1 MYSPGYPKS
10 SSKHPAR
17 ILTFEIATFVFTSVK
32 TELCEAPKIFW
43 GCAEKVLY
51 HMPTECIFPPLSQL
65 FSHIAIKSASCR
77 NSTEVVWGAHNVQPT
92 QMTVLGKKNPRAAL
106 SCSLPLCLQPSSTV
120 PHAPW
125 GSSTGRRHGT
135 CPRTQRSPG
144 TEPPEV
150 SRSSTRQHAACH
162 SPAMPTAFW
171 GPGPWQCLPV
181 GLAPLHKGTSARGLE
196 YEQEISTSQTLIL
209 DRLFGTGS
217 SHSLLSW
224 RFDTIRLL

>member
-1 MYSPGYPKS
+1 MKHLKS
-10 SSKHPAR
+10 FGDALRRSFIICPLNASSLP
-17 ILTFEIATFVFTSVK
+17 
-32 TELCEAPKIFW
+32 
-43 GCAEKVLY
+43 
-51 HMPTECIFPPLSQL
+51 SQL

-150 SRSSTRQHAACH
+150 SRSSTRQHVACH
-162 SPAMPTAFW
+162 SPAIPTAFW
-171 GPGPWQCLPV
+171 GPGPWQGLPV
-181 GLAPLHKGTSARGLE
+181 GLAPLNQHISNFNFGQVIWDWKFPFTPELE
-196 YEQEISTSQTLIL
+196 I
-209 DRLFGTGS
+209 
-217 SHSLLSW
+217 
-224 RFDTIRLL
+224 